1 MEEYSYGIHDAKEE
15 IKNDVRI
22 YLRKNEDGS
31 YLLPAS
37 KKNPIY
43 IVGEPGIGKTEMAKQ
58 IADELGIGF
67 YATSLTHHTRNSVLG
82 LPTITELQGEKVTEY
97 TMPDILTQV
106 ERCVEQGQTEGILL
120 IDEFASMS
128 DALVAPML
136 AFLQNKSIGNHA
148 LPEGWIMLLC
158 SNPPEYNETAREFDA
173 AVMDRV
179 RYMRVTYSAKDF
191 LQYAEQIHIYPLIIE
206 YIRKHP
212 DSAYICEETKGNK
225 EIVTARS
232 WENLSHCM
240 YGYDAIGAEITERL
254 VYQFIKS
261 TRVAHEFTQYYVLSS
276 STLGEED
283 IRKLLCGINVPEYL
297 SKVRKLDYEKKWR
310 VVKLLQDDLLVGT
323 EEIERWG
330 RYLDFLG
337 NMILRWSF
345 CFKSENTEDTDSWGD
360 IFNKME
366 IRKESFQRA
375 LAYFAGR
382 GTAANVH
389 SELQEV
395 ELPEKW
401 KELQK
406 RMATDVLDAMTIA
419 KNNQEQLE
427 CEQIIQEMYNW
438 LDHYTMQNTAKM
450 KVKNNNIAN
459 AIKFIKALGDPIL
472 GENFIRT
479 INQQGSLL
487 YILAKNRNPVYVQA
501 MTPLLGECG

>member
-22 YLRKNEDGS
+22 YLRKDSDGN
-31 YLLPAS
+31 YLLPVS

-82 LPTITELQGEKVTEY
+82 LPTITKLQGEKVTEY

-106 ERCVEQGQTEGILL
+106 ERCVAQGQTEGILL

-148 LPEGWIMLLC
+148 LPEGWVMLLC

-191 LQYAEQIHIYPLIIE
+191 LQYAEQIQIHPLIIE

-212 DSAYICEETKGNK
+212 DSAYLCEETKENK

-232 WENLSHCM
+232 WENLSHCI
-240 YGYDAIGAEITERL
+240 YGYEAIGAEITERL
-254 VYQFIKS
+254 VYQFVKS
-261 TRVAHEFTQYYVLSS
+261 KRVSHEFTQYYVLSG
-276 STLGEED
+276 STLVEED

-310 VVKLLQDDLLVGT
+310 VAKLFQDDLLVGT

-337 NMILRWSF
+337 NMILRWSA
-345 CFKSENTEDTDSWGD
+345 KSENVEDTDSFGD

-382 GTAANVH
+382 GTAANVPP
-389 SELQEV
+389 ELQEV

-406 RMATDVLDAMTIA
+406 RMAADVLDAMA
-419 KNNQEQLE
+419 MAGNNQEQWKSD
-427 CEQIIQEMYNW
+427 QIIQEMYNW
-438 LDHYTMQNTAKM
+438 LDHYAMQNNAKM
-450 KVKNNNIAN
+450 NAKNNITN

-472 GENFIRT
+472 GENFIRM

>member
-22 YLRKNEDGS
+22 YLRKDADGN
-31 YLLPAS
+31 YLLPSS

-106 ERCVEQGQTEGILL
+106 ERCVAQGQTEGILL

-148 LPEGWIMLLC
+148 LPEGWVMLLC

-191 LQYAEQIHIYPLIIE
+191 LQYAEQIQIHPLIIE

-212 DSAYICEETKGNK
+212 DSAYLCEETKGNK

-232 WENLSHCM
+232 WENLSHCI
-240 YGYDAIGAEITERL
+240 YGYEAIGAEITERL
-254 VYQFIKS
+254 VYQFVKS
-261 TRVAHEFTQYYVLSS
+261 KRVSHEFTQYYVLSG
-276 STLGEED
+276 STLVEED
-283 IRKLLCGINVPEYL
+283 IRKLLCGINVPAYL

-310 VVKLLQDDLLVGT
+310 VAKLLQDDLLVGT

-337 NMILRWSF
+337 NMILRWNL

-382 GTAANVH
+382 GTAANVP

-395 ELPEKW
+395 ELPEDW
-401 KELQK
+401 KEMHK
-406 RMATDVLDAMTIA
+406 SMAADVLDAMTMA
-419 KNNQEQLE
+419 GNNQEQWKSD
-427 CEQIIQEMYNW
+427 QIIQEMYNW
-438 LDHYTMQNTAKM
+438 LDHYAMQNNAKM
-450 KVKNNNIAN
+450 NAKNNNITN